1 MKYTI
6 TEVGTGQIKV
16 TYEDGSNAA
25 IPIQKGQS
33 NEEIRMNVKIYSGAA
48 FIPFDSTSSVPV
60 ALNFAGDTE
69 DDLTT
74 PNEYEYKEIRA
85 AKYPAFGDQLD
96 ATYKARLG
104 DTSEQTTIDAA
115 IKAVKEKYPKDAT
128 KYTDSDLV

>member
-6 TEVGTGQIKV
+6 TEIGTGQIKV
-16 TYEDGSNAA
+16 TYEDGSNAE

-33 NEEIRMNVKIYSGAA
+33 NEGIRMNVKMWSGTA
-48 FIPFDSTSSVPV
+48 FTPFDSTSDVPV

-74 PNEYEYKEIRA
+74 PNEYDYKAIRA

-96 ATYKARLG
+96 AAYKARLG
-104 DTSEQTTIDAA
+104 DTSEQTTVDAA
-115 IKAVKEKYPKDAT
+115 IAAVKTKYPKDDT